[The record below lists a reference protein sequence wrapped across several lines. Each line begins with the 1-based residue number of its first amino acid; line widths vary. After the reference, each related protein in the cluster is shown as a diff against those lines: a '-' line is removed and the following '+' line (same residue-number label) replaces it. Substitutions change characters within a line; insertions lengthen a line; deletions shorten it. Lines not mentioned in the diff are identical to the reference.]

1 MSNQHSN
8 QIRENT
14 LSICRPAWT
23 SADMQAYKHLHLQKK
38 TIPNYFIKTKGF
50 ANVRDLRLVEDR

>member
-1 MSNQHSN
+1 MSNQKSN

-14 LSICRPAWT
+14 LSICRLAWT
-23 SADMQAYKHLHLQKK
+23 SNDMQAYRHLHLQKK
-38 TIPNYFIKTKGF
+38 TIQDYFIRTQGF